1 MARRFVNDRQRKA
14 VMSKFNSSNITQH
27 IHLND
32 VNQVRTIKTPVT
44 KSLNNQITPSQIIP
58 KYAGKQIM
66 PIILSSI
73 IGVPVPNSVTNAAF
87 DSVVDSYENYKENKN
102 IDYALYVGL
111 ESFVKNYTLNSA
123 YGYLKPHVQKK
134 TDDEIFKDVLLG
146 TILLSSSII
155 EL

>member
-1 MARRFVNDRQRKA
+1 MVRRFVNDRQRKA
-14 VMSKFNSSNITQH
+14 VMSKFNSSKITQH
-27 IHLND
+27 IYLND
-32 VNQVRTIKTPVT
+32 VNQVRAIKKPVT
-44 KSLNNQITPSQIIP
+44 KSLNTQIIQSQIIP

-66 PIILSSI
+66 PILLSSI
-73 IGVPVPNSVTNAAF
+73 IDTPIPNSVSNAAF
-87 DSVVDSYENYKENKN
+87 DSIVDSYENYNENKN

-123 YGYLKPHVQKK
+123 YAYLKPHAQKK
-134 TDDEIFKDVLLG
+134 TDDETFKDVLLG

>member
-1 MARRFVNDRQRKA
+1 MARKFANDRQRKA
-14 VMSKFNSSNITQH
+14 VMFKLNSSKITQH

-32 VNQVRTIKTPVT
+32 VNQVRTIKKPVT
-44 KSLNNQITPSQIIP
+44 KSLNNQITPSQNIP
-58 KYAGKQIM
+58 KYAGRQIM

-73 IGVPVPNSVTNAAF
+73 IGVPIPNSVTNAAF
-87 DSVVDSYENYKENKN
+87 YSIMDSYEDYKDNKN

-111 ESFVKNYTLNSA
+111 ESFVKNYSRNAA
-123 YGYLKPHVQKK
+123 YDYLQSHVQKR
-134 TDDEIFKDVLLG
+134 TDEEIFKDVLLG